1 MPPSYDYII
10 IGSGIAGLFTAL
22 HAREHGRVLVITKG
36 NLEDNN
42 SRWAQGGI
50 AAALGPDDSPDMHMQ
65 DTLQAGAGLCDPE
78 AVRVLVTEG
87 PQRIADLI
95 RLGVPFDTLHGEIAL
110 AREGAHSRPRV
121 LHAGG
126 DATGAYIEM
135 TLVGAIRGHTVH
147 IVEQSMVTRI
157 LVDEASGVAIGVE
170 AMDSRTGVRQ
180 EYRGRHIVLATGG
193 AGRLFRYTTN
203 PDVATG
209 DGVALAFRAG
219 AQVMDMEFFQFH
231 PTALRLPGAPPFLI
245 SEAVRGEG
253 GRLCTPD
260 GTPFMHAYHPQG
272 DLAPRDVVARAILT
286 EMQKAGTSYVL
297 LDITHLPPQRITS
310 RFPTIYRTCLQYGLD
325 ITRQPIPV
333 APAAH
338 YMMGGVKTDLWGQT
352 TIPNLYACG
361 ECACVGVHGA
371 NRLASN
377 SLLETV
383 VFSHRVVRR
392 TLGEGADAPPHHRP
406 EVVYRLERRD
416 VPCADIPPLT
426 LRHLQDL
433 MWEMVGLVRNGEG
446 LLRACR
452 VLAAWERTLPPPTE
466 RHSQELA
473 HMVVVGRL
481 MAEAAVRRTE
491 SRGAHFRTDY
501 PHTDPAW
508 QKHIVLVQ

>member
-1 MPPSYDYII
+1 MPRAYDYIV
-10 IGSGIAGLFTAL
+10 IGSGIAGLFTAI
-22 HAREHGRVLVITKG
+22 HAREHGTVLLITKG

-50 AAALGPDDSPDMHMQ
+50 AAAVGPDDSPEVHME

-95 RLGVPFDTLHGEIAL
+95 RLGVAFDTLHGEIAL
-110 AREGAHSRPRV
+110 AREGAHSRARV

-126 DATGAYIEM
+126 DATGAYMEM
-135 TLVGAIRGHTVH
+135 TLAGVVRGHQVH
-147 IVEQSMVTRI
+147 ILEQSMVTRI
-157 LVDEASGVAIGVE
+157 LMDEGGGGAVGVE
-170 AMDSRTGVRQ
+170 VMDSRTGVRH
-180 EYRGRHIVLATGG
+180 EYRGKHIVLATGG

-253 GRLCTPD
+253 GRLCTLE
-260 GTPFMHAYHPQG
+260 GRPFMHDYHPLG
-272 DLAPRDVVARAILT
+272 DLAPRDVVARAILA
-286 EMQKAGTSYVL
+286 EMQKAGSPHVL
-297 LDITHLPPQRITS
+297 LDITHLPAERVTS

-325 ITRQPIPV
+325 ITQQPIPV

-352 TIPNLYACG
+352 SIPNLYACG

-392 TLGEGADAPPHHRP
+392 TLGEGQGEPPHHRP
-406 EVVYRLERRD
+406 EVVHRLEPRE
-416 VPCADIPPLT
+416 VPRAPIPPLT
-426 LRHLQDL
+426 LSTLQEL
-433 MWEMVGLVRNGEG
+433 MWQKVGLVREGEG
-446 LLRACR
+446 LLQACQ
-452 VLAAWERTLPPPTE
+452 VLSAWEQTVPQPTE
-466 RHSQELA
+466 RYSQELA
-473 HMVVVGRL
+473 NMVVVGRL
-481 MAEAAVRRTE
+481 MAEAALRRTE
-491 SRGAHFRTDY
+491 SRGAHYRTDY
-501 PHTDPAW
+501 PHPDPSW
-508 QKHIVLVQ
+508 QKHQVLYR